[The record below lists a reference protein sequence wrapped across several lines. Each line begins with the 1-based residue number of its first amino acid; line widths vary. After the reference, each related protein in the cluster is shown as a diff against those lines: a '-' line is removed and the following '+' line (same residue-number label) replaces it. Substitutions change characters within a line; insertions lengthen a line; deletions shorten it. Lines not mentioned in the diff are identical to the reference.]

1 MASSKFSTR
10 KGLAVGLAVLGVAG
24 LSLASA
30 SQLSS
35 QWQSTTQAGT
45 VDVDAAC
52 QKAATGTVK
61 VKYDAPAL
69 GASGYAPTQ
78 VQLSNIDG
86 DCKGKTIRVA
96 WKTGAGTYTALGTA
110 QTLSATLTTADTV
123 SFALPAAT
131 DYNTIA
137 AFAVSI
143 DG

>member
-30 SQLSS
+30 SQLNL
-35 QWQSTTQAGT
+35 QRTGTTETGT
-45 VDVDAAC
+45 VNVDAAC
-52 QKAATGTVK
+52 QKAVTGAVTVK
-61 VKYDAPAL
+61 YATPAL
-69 GASGYAPTQ
+69 GTTGFAPAD
-78 VQLSNIDG
+78 VQFTNIDA

-96 WKTGAGTYTALGTA
+96 WKTASGAYTALGTP
-110 QTLSATLTTADTV
+110 QTLSAALTTASVV

-137 AFAVSI
+137 SFAVSI
-143 DG
+143 DS